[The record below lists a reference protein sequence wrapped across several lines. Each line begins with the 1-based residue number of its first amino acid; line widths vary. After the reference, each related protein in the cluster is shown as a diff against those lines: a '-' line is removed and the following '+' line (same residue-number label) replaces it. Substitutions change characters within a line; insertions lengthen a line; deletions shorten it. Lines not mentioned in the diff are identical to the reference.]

1 METGVGNLESWNLIL
16 IEGQNYE
23 KPSNQ
28 SSSFLSIL
36 GPATQVCCIS
46 YKWKRH
52 PWPPLCLLKSE
63 LSLLWCSELLMACFT
78 MYPPSYLSPLLMPSG
93 ILHSSL
99 WIGWFLLAVIPWS
112 PSLLDQLLFNP
123 QAPVKCPFLWEA
135 FSGPPSAVTVAS
147 FSGFSWLFLCTS
159 VICDFVSYLSAL
171 APSGWTVWSTIII
184 SCHPILYLAW
194 KRPLGMWA
202 DKFFPR
208 TLIYDL

>member
-1 METGVGNLESWNLIL
+1 MVETGFWNLEFWNLIL

-46 YKWKRH
+46 YKWKRP

-99 WIGWFLLAVIPWS
+99 DWLVPTDCNSLTPFSTGPAPIQPSSPSEMSFPLGSLLWSSLSSHSCFLLWIFMTLSTHLSYMWFCQLFKCLSSFRLDSMEYHHYILS
-112 PSLLDQLLFNP
+112 PNS
-123 QAPVKCPFLWEA
+123 VSGMEEA
-135 FSGPPSAVTVAS
+135 
-147 FSGFSWLFLCTS
+147 
-159 VICDFVSYLSAL
+159 
-171 APSGWTVWSTIII
+171 
-184 SCHPILYLAW
+184 
-194 KRPLGMWA
+194 LGNVGRQI
-202 DKFFPR
+202 FP
-208 TLIYDL
+208 